1 MTGQSFV
8 PQAQHP
14 SAYLHGDSVVEL
26 DDTGVLALA
35 HDLRR
40 GNPDDVEFARA
51 AFVWVR
57 DRVGHSFDVGDP
69 RVTLT
74 AGEVLR
80 ERVGLCYAKSHLL
93 TAVLRVGGIPTG
105 LCYQRLTHGDGHVL
119 HGLVAVYLDGKWHRQ
134 DPRGNK
140 AGIAAEFSLTAEQL
154 AWPVDPALGEVDYPQ
169 VFVSPAASV
178 VKALSTTNAQSIH
191 DVCLPTELDDR
202 DSNEP
207 ETHRPTHH

>member
-14 SAYLHGDSVVEL
+14 ATYLHRDPIVQL
-26 DDTGVLALA
+26 DDRAVISLA

-40 GNPDDVEFARA
+40 GTPDDIEFARA
-51 AFVWVR
+51 AFHWVR
-57 DRVGHSFDVGDP
+57 DEVGHSYDVQDS

-93 TAVLRVGGIPTG
+93 AALLRVEGIPTG

-119 HGLVAVYLDGKWHRQ
+119 HGLVAVYLGDRWHRQ

-140 AGIAAEFSLTAEQL
+140 EGVMAEFSLTDERL
-154 AWPVDPALGEVDYPQ
+154 AWPVDSALGEVDYPQ
-169 VFVSPAASV
+169 LLVSPAESV
-178 VKALSTTNAQSIH
+178 VKALRNTTDVLSIY
-191 DVCLPTELDDR
+191 DTGLPTVLED
-202 DSNEP
+202 
-207 ETHRPTHH
+207 